1 MIEIGITKKQHYVS
15 QGILKHFA
23 DQQKKIYEL
32 FIDKSIVTKKSIV
45 DTMSQNYVYEHSK
58 IEKNSIED
66 LFAKFESKA
75 FPLIDSLITEIEEY
89 CRDGDN
95 IIPFKDKID
104 SIILYVLLFYFRS
117 GALLREY
124 SMDAENPKEV
134 RVERMLLNIMDV
146 GYIRGLRNTICNC
159 YKCAIICDE
168 EEKLLLS
175 DQYVSTVA
183 LKYKNRFSNA
193 SNRQIGMKD
202 TMILIPLSSKFYIV
216 FFYGRCPVYIK
227 ENKFV
232 KLDEKEVQEINDV
245 IYQNSYVKCVG
256 KTEDELERVKNVHF
270 ETFSPTKCIM
280 KYSDGSIQDRIIKR
294 EVFFYEE
301 DKDMNAHSFDY
312 MSTYKT
318 SIEGKIGRN
327 DKCVCGSG
335 KKYKKCCISKYE
347 KAARIL
353 QDIYNQKN
361 VDYTIPGARVVEDS
375 ILEYEGPQEKL
386 KNKHDKD
393 IIEKIIEL
401 SEKEEIRKKP

>member
-104 SIILYVLLFYFRS
+104 SIIPYVLLFYFRS

-124 SMDAENPKEV
+124 SMDAENPK
-134 RVERMLLNIMDV
+134 DV

-375 ILEYEGPQEKL
+375 ILEYEGPQEKYY
-386 KNKHDKD
+386 
-393 IIEKIIEL
+393 
-401 SEKEEIRKKP
+401 

>member
-1 MIEIGITKKQHYVS
+1 MVKGFIIYKNGKIPFVIDKYRMELFTDDKILNDFMQEHNKKRNYILSGVYFSLGTEPRKITILVEHSLGSTCYLSCYIVENLHVKEGYNEIGIQSSYLDDVFRYKYNYIDLSRT
-15 QGILKHFA
+15 GINFA
-23 DQQKKIYEL
+23 VDIKEVY
-32 FIDKSIVTKKSIV
+32 SIP
-45 DTMSQNYVYEHSK
+45 
-58 IEKNSIED
+58 
-66 LFAKFESKA
+66 FEM
-75 FPLIDSLITEIEEY
+75 
-89 CRDGDN
+89 GDN
-95 IIPFKDKID
+95 T
-104 SIILYVLLFYFRS
+104 Y
-117 GALLREY
+117 
-124 SMDAENPKEV
+124 N
-134 RVERMLLNIMDV
+134 
-146 GYIRGLRNTICNC
+146 
-159 YKCAIICDE
+159 
-168 EEKLLLS
+168 
-175 DQYVSTVA
+175 
-183 LKYKNRFSNA
+183 LKYC
-193 SNRQIGMKD
+193 IGHNGN
-202 TMILIPLSSKFYIV
+202 LGL
-216 FFYGRCPVYIK
+216 
-227 ENKFV
+227 
-232 KLDEKEVQEINDV
+232 INDV